1 MAAFDRFCEHE
12 YGCEDHR
19 TVQVTGFNWKQLD
32 ERIGETAEEDREE
45 AVEVSQYSEALI
57 AILSFLVGDV
67 PSHEDSPFG
76 ISSRV
81 LGLAFLINPGLVAG
95 FKGLSDIARHCGVTR
110 QALSK
115 ILLEFKDSADWK
127 HARHFKSDDA
137 REAYRVSATTGW
149 RTRLANLQ
157 KRKEP
162 AAAQASSESA
172 IAE

>member
-1 MAAFDRFCEHE
+1 MAVFDRFCEHE

-19 TVQVTGFNWKQLD
+19 AVPVTGFNWQELD
-32 ERIGETAEEDREE
+32 ERIGETSEEDREE

-57 AILSFLVGDV
+57 AVLAFLVGDV
-67 PSHEDSPFG
+67 PAHEDSPFG

-81 LGLAFLINPGLVAG
+81 LGLAYMLNPGLVAG
-95 FKGLSDIARHCGVTR
+95 FKGLSDIARHCGVSR

-157 KRKEP
+157 KRKET
-162 AAAQASSESA
+162 ATVADLSEAA